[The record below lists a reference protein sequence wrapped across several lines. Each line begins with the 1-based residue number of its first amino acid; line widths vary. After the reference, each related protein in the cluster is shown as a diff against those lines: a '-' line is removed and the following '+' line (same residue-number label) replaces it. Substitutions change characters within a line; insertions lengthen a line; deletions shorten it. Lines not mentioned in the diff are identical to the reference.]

1 MEDESKRRELAQLRS
16 GLGPVVL
23 AALEDKTT
31 VEIMLNA
38 DGRLWQERLGLGMRQ
53 IGTMDA
59 RQAEALIR
67 CVAATL
73 KTTITWNQPLLE
85 GELPL
90 DGSRFAAQVPPV
102 VSSPTFAIRKK
113 ASAVYTIDQY
123 VDSGIM
129 TKEQNDIL
137 CSSVRDHRNI
147 LVSGS
152 TGAGKTTLLN
162 ALIAETVR
170 QFPDERLVIIEDTD
184 ELQCSA
190 INAVQFHTADGVSMT
205 RLLRTT
211 LRMRPDRILVGE
223 VRGPEA
229 LDLLMALNTGH
240 QGGFS
245 TLHAN
250 NARSA
255 LSRLESLISMHADC
269 PHPIQPVIGE
279 AVHLVVH
286 IARDERLGRRVREIL
301 SVDGYK
307 SESGYQLR
315 SLNQD

>member
-1 MEDESKRRELAQLRS
+1 
-16 GLGPVVL
+16 
-23 AALEDKTT
+23 
-31 VEIMLNA
+31 
-38 DGRLWQERLGLGMRQ
+38 
-53 IGTMDA
+53 
-59 RQAEALIR
+59 
-67 CVAATL
+67 
-73 KTTITWNQPLLE
+73 
-85 GELPL
+85 
-90 DGSRFAAQVPPV
+90 
-102 VSSPTFAIRKK
+102 
-113 ASAVYTIDQY
+113 
-123 VDSGIM
+123 
-129 TKEQNDIL
+129 
-137 CSSVRDHRNI
+137 
-147 LVSGS
+147 
-152 TGAGKTTLLN
+152 
-162 ALIAETVR
+162 
-170 QFPDERLVIIEDTD
+170 
-184 ELQCSA
+184 
-190 INAVQFHTADGVSMT
+190 
-205 RLLRTT
+205 
-211 LRMRPDRILVGE
+211 MRPDRILVGE

-240 QGGFS
+240 EGGFS